1 LPSFF
6 RVSFNFA
13 ALATASTLTAGQPV
27 SSRMSAR
34 VQPSLRTSMATT
46 AAVLDEGA
54 AFFFAAFLFGLVSAA
69 VAFLA
74 AAAFLTCFLLSTRR
88 RRAIVVLAGSGV
100 AACFAPWV
108 VYHSHFADSERAAW
122 IGKFSVAD
130 SIGWFEYLSFGG
142 TVSLV
147 LFMGTAAAR
156 EKGPDD
162 EGSSA
167 EHETNAKVWARVASS
182 VAHGLC
188 DVGSCVPAPCAPER
202 RMHLGS
208 HETHE

>member
-74 AAAFLTCFLLSTRR
+74 AAAFLDLTFFGCAAGLLSPAAAGSALLSSSFIGCPPPARSTTSTTRR
-88 RRAIVVLAGSGV
+88 PRPARPWKFNMAPGSAARACTRHSS
-100 AACFAPWV
+100 WV
-108 VYHSHFADSERAAW
+108 PLNR
-122 IGKFSVAD
+122 I
-130 SIGWFEYLSFGG
+130 FGG
-142 TVSLV
+142 TRLS
-147 LFMGTAAAR
+147 F
-156 EKGPDD
+156 K
-162 EGSSA
+162 
-167 EHETNAKVWARVASS
+167 
-182 VAHGLC
+182 
-188 DVGSCVPAPCAPER
+188 R
-202 RMHLGS
+202 RGDR
-208 HETHE
+208 TPTR